1 MTEANGRTDAIL
13 QEIDYLDVDYIE
25 DSEEEQIEK
34 DAGDI
39 PPSLLSYFE
48 TSHSRAAVCHRLLQE
63 EAAEDGTS
71 PCLEQEKHMSF
82 GLEIPLDETKL
93 KKSSEGKQEK
103 HQCVE
108 MTNGNQKTELGFQ
121 KELRE
126 IMETEELHQKELE
139 LREKMVQKKPEQEFL
154 LQQEVINNL
163 QRRVQEEGRKS
174 EEEQK
179 RMKDEEDGRR
189 REERE
194 RDLEEER
201 ERMDKDRIEKMNLQ
215 LMQKEIKRKEQEERR
230 KRREEE
236 MIKNEERRVEVI
248 KLEGEKRKNGERT
261 ENINVKR
268 VDEESKVKRE
278 EERVEMLRAKPMDEE
293 LPEWLPEPTELKRL
307 SWMKDCP
314 SWTKLS
320 LLNKR
325 KPGPSVRGH
334 RRPQRAAGAPR
345 LPPLSPQSLLQPTGV
360 GSLKEVTAVTL
371 EDLPGCSLS
380 TVALCSQL
388 QLLSLRRC
396 GLTSLDG
403 INQLQKLSYVD
414 VQENDISFVDC
425 NNMKSL
431 RVLHLNH
438 NKLTS
443 IHGLA
448 GTENLDVLNL
458 SHNSITRISG
468 LESMKRLQ
476 KLSLDH
482 NELISTAGLSDTYT
496 LLHLSCSHNHLTSVE
511 GLENNALLHTLDLSA
526 NSLAEPP
533 PLSNQ
538 VLLRELHLDDN
549 SISSLQALAAC
560 WLPLMQRLSVAQNRI
575 PDLPSM
581 SDYVSLEKLDLQLN
595 CISELQ
601 NVCASLKGCLSLREV
616 HLTGNPLQQERSW
629 RSRLLR
635 AVPGLRVV
643 DEPVTVRSS
652 AERPRLAPGS
662 FLSVCHAQLQQ
673 TSELQQRHSQE
684 LRQAASSLDAAKI
697 SCRHLHEASQLAVE
711 QRFTHEYDD
720 TETEKHW
727 GRNRVKYG
735 TFDQNSAESCIQDR
749 LQPAASMVNPGS
761 TQAAG
766 KKENMIPSN
775 AEIPP
780 VTNLQDQT
788 LQSAAALVIQ
798 QRWRS
803 CRLKCGSARIRSPRS
818 DGTKSRAATLGRAA
832 TVIQAF
838 WRGFSL
844 RRRLKAALATV
855 PVSDSE
861 EDDFFEDDVLEELDQ
876 FFFEQWEMLS
886 GGDVRPLPPQQ
897 KSFPESSRLST
908 APFPGRSRE
917 GWRDAEQVDAD
928 ELRVS
933 PVSRS
938 AKDFRSESPCTDVN
952 SLSSEEVMEQWGF
965 SHSGTALLMLKRAQK
980 MKSNNLQRKEEPRV
994 QVGLADAN
1002 FPMTR
1007 NRGTQHGR
1015 NPGRVGKAE
1024 PGRKERAQQRL
1035 HARTLLWGPGS
1046 EGVWPDIQG
1055 ESPNGGRA
1063 PLPVS
1068 PDLMGVFSGA
1078 DQGHTQHPHQAC
1090 GSSSISGSA
1099 VRPQKHSSR
1108 PPRNA
1113 LCRARQTCTPAKEVA
1128 SAPSKKERT
1137 SFRDDPVRLSGGW
1150 GGGRKK
1156 TK

>member
-1 MTEANGRTDAIL
+1 MTEANGRTDAVL
-13 QEIDYLDVDYIE
+13 QEIGYLDVDYIE
-25 DSEEEQIEK
+25 DTEEEQIEK

-93 KKSSEGKQEK
+93 KKSNEGKQEK

-139 LREKMVQKKPEQEFL
+139 LREKMVQEKPEQEFL

-189 REERE
+189 REERK

-201 ERMDKDRIEKMNLQ
+201 ERMVKDRIEKMNLQ

-431 RVLHLNH
+431 RVLHLSH

-533 PLSNQ
+533 RLSNQ

-581 SDYVSLEKLDLQLN
+581 SDYVSLEQLDLQLN

-775 AEIPP
+775 ADIPP

-818 DGTKSRAATLGRAA
+818 DGEHGTKSRAATLDRAA

-886 GGDVRPLPPQQ
+886 GGDVRPLPRQQ
-897 KSFPESSRLST
+897 KSFPESSRLSA

-933 PVSRS
+933 PVRS

-980 MKSNNLQRKEEPRV
+980 MKSNNLQHKEEPRV

-1002 FPMTR
+1002 FPTTR
-1007 NRGTQHGR
+1007 NRGTERGR

-1063 PLPVS
+1063 PLP
-1068 PDLMGVFSGA
+1068 A
-1078 DQGHTQHPHQAC
+1078 DQGHHNIHTKPADRRP
-1090 GSSSISGSA
+1090 SA
-1099 VRPQKHSSR
+1099 VQPSG
-1108 PPRNA
+1108 PRNTA
-1113 LCRARQTCTPAKEVA
+1113 AVLPETLCVVQDKRARRPKRSHRRRQKRSARRSETTPSV
-1128 SAPSKKERT
+1128 
-1137 SFRDDPVRLSGGW
+1137 
-1150 GGGRKK
+1150 
-1156 TK
+1156 